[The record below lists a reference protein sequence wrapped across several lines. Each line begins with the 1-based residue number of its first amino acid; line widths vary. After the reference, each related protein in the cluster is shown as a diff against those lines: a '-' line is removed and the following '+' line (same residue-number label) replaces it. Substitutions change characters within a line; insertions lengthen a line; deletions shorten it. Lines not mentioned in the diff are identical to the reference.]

1 MTSSATNRASQ
12 FVRHLSTMSTDVLSK
27 PGLVLLTAGTPNG
40 HKVSIYLEE
49 LVEIGAIKSYEFKAI
64 SFAKNEQ
71 KEPWFLEVNPNG
83 RIPALIDNRE
93 GKKPINVWE
102 SASILLYLARTYD
115 TKYEFHFEDPDLQ
128 TEMMNWIF
136 FVQGGIGPM
145 QGQANHFFRYA
156 PEKVPYG
163 INRYQ
168 NETKRLYSVYEKHL
182 SRSEGNDYLVG
193 NKYSI
198 ADMCTQPW
206 VRLGEWAGIP
216 LSEYPKLN
224 AWVERIEARAATNR
238 GYNIPDEDKRPKWK
252 NNPEAADKMAK
263 EASNWIMAN
272 NEKGK
277 DDK

>member
-1 MTSSATNRASQ
+1 MTSQTINRASQ
-12 FVRHLSTMSTDVLSK
+12 LVRHLSTMSNDVLSK

-40 HKVSIYLEE
+40 HKVSMFLEE
-49 LVEIGAIKSYEFKAI
+49 LVEIGAIKAYEFKAI

-71 KEPWFLEVNPNG
+71 KEPWFLKVNPNG

-136 FVQGGIGPM
+136 FVQGGVGPM

-168 NETKRLYSVYEKHL
+168 NETKRLYSVYEQHL
-182 SRSEGNDYLVG
+182 SEDNEYLVG

-206 VRLGEWAGIP
+206 LVRPGIP
-216 LSEYPKLN
+216 LADYPKLN
-224 AWVERIEARAATNR
+224 AWVERIDARPAANR
-238 GYNIPDEDKRPKWK
+238 GYNIPDEDKKPKWR
-252 NNPEAADKMAK
+252 NNPEAAEKMAK
-263 EASNWIMAN
+263 EAAKWVST
-272 NEKGK
+272 
-277 DDK
+277 